1 MNEYTNISNT
11 CQQNSNNRKPSR
23 NIKNLQ
29 QCCIKKDDVVEL
41 ILGSLRPLQKPK
53 KSKGPTKN
61 LKQTLLLFFKNTKLC

>member
-1 MNEYTNISNT
+1 M

-29 QCCIKKDDVVEL
+29 QCCIKKKDDVVEL
-41 ILGSLRPLQKPK
+41 ILGSLRPPQKPK
-53 KSKGPTKN
+53 KPKGPTKN